1 MAMDESKLNEFL
13 GRALV
18 DLGGAVNAV
27 LMSIGDELGLY
38 KALAKGPQ
46 SPAELARRTNTH
58 ERYIREWLNCQA
70 AGGYVTFDKA
80 TAKYSLSEE
89 QELCLANPA
98 GPVDLPGATLLVQDM
113 YHVRER
119 ALENFR
125 TGRGMEWG
133 EHDPCLFCGTERFFR
148 AGYSAHLLSS
158 WIPALDG
165 ITKRSLARAE
175 RPLMLVAVTAQ
186 APFCSPRRFPNL
198 NSLAS
203 TITRR
208 QSRQPLNVRRRL
220 ASPMRDSRLPTPPTM
235 GKRTSI

>member
-1 MAMDESKLNEFL
+1 MAINESKLNEFL

-46 SPAELARRTNTH
+46 SPAELARNSNTN

-98 GPVDLPGATLLVQDM
+98 GPVDLPGATLLVQAFN
-113 YHVRER
+113 YPQFLR
-119 ALENFR
+119 
-125 TGRGMEWG
+125 
-133 EHDPCLFCGTERFFR
+133 
-148 AGYSAHLLSS
+148 
-158 WIPALDG
+158 
-165 ITKRSLARAE
+165 RSR
-175 RPLMLVAVTAQ
+175 RP
-186 APFCSPRRFPNL
+186 
-198 NSLAS
+198 
-203 TITRR
+203 TRYR
-208 QSRQPLNVRRRL
+208 
-220 ASPMRDSRLPTPPTM
+220 
-235 GKRTSI
+235 